1 MVAHIWARYIAIAAA
16 ARLSSSPQQLA
27 SGKNKSSP
35 PAAENRHLGLLP
47 SCTNGKKDGLETG
60 TDCECAAAG

>member
-1 MVAHIWARYIAIAAA
+1 MGALYSYSGSR
-16 ARLSSSPQQLA
+16 PQQQLA